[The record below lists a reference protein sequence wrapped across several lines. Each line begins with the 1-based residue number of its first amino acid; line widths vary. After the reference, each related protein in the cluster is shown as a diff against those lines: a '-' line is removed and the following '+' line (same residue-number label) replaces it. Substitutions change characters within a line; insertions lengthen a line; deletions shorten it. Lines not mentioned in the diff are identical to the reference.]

1 MSGMSGIT
9 DALVQLLEAL
19 GVPIH
24 PWTLPA
30 LALVVMGLLSPLIL
44 KNLKTGKARKLLKR
58 ARILSGAERQRL
70 EAAALDEVGDHPM
83 GLVAVAEEALRL
95 GRKALARDAVARLAR
110 TGKARGHLRRL
121 NREIDPDPLPPTV
134 DATVLVIE
142 RLLEG
147 GLVDEAD
154 RRLGRA
160 HSKFGAHDDFI
171 ALAAQIERAR
181 DPANAST

>member
-1 MSGMSGIT
+1 MSGIT
-9 DALVQLLEAL
+9 DALLQLLGAL

-30 LALVVMGLLSPLIL
+30 LALVVMGVLSPLIL

-58 ARILSGAERQRL
+58 ARILGGAERQRL
-70 EAAALDEVGDHPM
+70 EAAALDEVGEQPM

-95 GRKALARDAVARLAR
+95 GRKALAREAVARLAR
-110 TGKARGHLRRL
+110 TGKARAHLRRL
-121 NREIDPDPLPPTV
+121 RREIDPDPLPATV

-160 HSKFGAHDDFI
+160 HGKFGAHNDF
-171 ALAAQIERAR
+171 AELANRIERAR
-181 DPANAST
+181 GTATAPS